1 MKDKIKNK
9 KNKLNLE
16 KNKFNTIELLLMF
29 IMALALGLL
38 IGEMIFSNTSTN
50 SLTKKTNNEIK
61 EIENVYNSLIEEYV
75 GKVNKEELKEAAIE
89 GMISHLEDKYSIYYN
104 KEESKQF
111 EEELKGTYYGI
122 GAEIY
127 RTQNKNITVNKVYK
141 NSPSEK
147 AGLKKGDEIIKINNK
162 ELKEKTTEEV
172 SKLIKSKKSQTITL
186 TIKRENKTYNKKLT
200 TEEIEIPSVKT
211 EIIKNENKK
220 IGYIQITI
228 FSSNTDE
235 QFAKALE
242 NLKKE
247 NITNLIIDVRDNIGG
262 ELDTVVNIASNF
274 LAKDEIVIQTI
285 SNNKTK
291 KITSNKNSKKDYNI
305 VVLINNGSASGSEVL
320 AATLNENC
328 NAELIGDTTYG
339 KGTVQKTK
347 KLASGS
353 IIKYTVETWK
363 TGKGKD
369 INGKGVKPTIKINQS
384 EKYYE
389 TQKQEDD
396 AQLQKAIEIL
406 QNKNQ

>member
-1 MKDKIKNK
+1 MKDKTKNK

-16 KNKFNTIELLLMF
+16 KNKFNTIELFLIF

-38 IGEMIFSNTSTN
+38 LGEMIFSNTSTN

-127 RTQNKNITVNKVYK
+127 RAQNKNITVNKVYK

-162 ELKEKTTEEV
+162 ELKDKTTEEV

-211 EIIKNENKK
+211 EIIKKENKK

-274 LAKDEIVIQTI
+274 LAKDDIVIQTI

-320 AATLNENC
+320 SATLNENC
-328 NAELIGDTTYG
+328 NAELVGDTTYG

>member
-38 IGEMIFSNTSTN
+38 LGEMIFSNTSTN

-127 RTQNKNITVNKVYK
+127 RAQNKNITVNKVYK

-162 ELKEKTTEEV
+162 ELKDKTTEEV

-274 LAKDEIVIQTI
+274 LAKDDIVIQTI

>member
-1 MKDKIKNK
+1 MKDKTKNK

-16 KNKFNTIELLLMF
+16 KNKFNTIELFLIF

-127 RTQNKNITVNKVYK
+127 RAQNKNITVNKVYK

-162 ELKEKTTEEV
+162 EIKDKTTEEV

-211 EIIKNENKK
+211 EIIKKENKK

-274 LAKDEIVIQTI
+274 LAKDDIVIQTI

-369 INGKGVKPTIKINQS
+369 INGKGVKPTIKINQN

>member
-1 MKDKIKNK
+1 MKDKTKNK

-16 KNKFNTIELLLMF
+16 KNKFNTIELFLIF

-38 IGEMIFSNTSTN
+38 LGEMIFSNTSTN

-127 RTQNKNITVNKVYK
+127 RAQNKNITVNKVYK

-162 ELKEKTTEEV
+162 ELKDKTTEEV

-211 EIIKNENKK
+211 EIIKKENKK

-274 LAKDEIVIQTI
+274 LAKDDIVIQTI

-291 KITSNKNSKKDYNI
+291 KIASNKNSKKDYNI

-328 NAELIGDTTYG
+328 NAELVGDTTYG

-406 QNKNQ
+406 QSKNQ

>member
-1 MKDKIKNK
+1 MKDKTKNK

-16 KNKFNTIELLLMF
+16 KNKFNTIELFLIF

-38 IGEMIFSNTSTN
+38 LGEMIFSNTSTN
-50 SLTKKTNNEIK
+50 SFTKKTNNEIK

-127 RTQNKNITVNKVYK
+127 RAQNKNITVNKVYK

-162 ELKEKTTEEV
+162 ELKDKTTEEV

-211 EIIKNENKK
+211 EIIKKENKK

-274 LAKDEIVIQTI
+274 LAKDDIVIQTI

-291 KITSNKNSKKDYNI
+291 KIASNKNSKKDYDI

-328 NAELIGDTTYG
+328 NAELVGDTTYG

-406 QNKNQ
+406 QSKNQ

>member
-1 MKDKIKNK
+1 MKDKTKNK

-16 KNKFNTIELLLMF
+16 KNKFNTIELFLIF

-38 IGEMIFSNTSTN
+38 LGEMIFSNTSTN

-127 RTQNKNITVNKVYK
+127 RAQNKNITVNKVYK

-162 ELKEKTTEEV
+162 ELKDKTTEEV

-186 TIKRENKTYNKKLT
+186 TIKRENKAYNKKLT

-211 EIIKNENKK
+211 EIIKKENKK

-274 LAKDEIVIQTI
+274 LAKDDIVIQTI

-328 NAELIGDTTYG
+328 NAELVGDTTYG

-406 QNKNQ
+406 QSKNQ

>member
-1 MKDKIKNK
+1 MKDKTRNK

-16 KNKFNTIELLLMF
+16 KNKFNTIELFLIF

-38 IGEMIFSNTSTN
+38 LGEMIFSNTSTN

-127 RTQNKNITVNKVYK
+127 RAQNKNITVNKVYK

-162 ELKEKTTEEV
+162 ELKDKTTEEV

-211 EIIKNENKK
+211 EIIKKENKK

-247 NITNLIIDVRDNIGG
+247 KITNLIIDVRDNIGG

-274 LAKDEIVIQTI
+274 LAKDDIVIQTI

-328 NAELIGDTTYG
+328 NAELVGDTTYG

>member
-162 ELKEKTTEEV
+162 ELKDNTTEEV

>member
-1 MKDKIKNK
+1 MKDKTKNK

-16 KNKFNTIELLLMF
+16 KNKFNTIELFLIF

-38 IGEMIFSNTSTN
+38 LGEMIFSNTSTN

-127 RTQNKNITVNKVYK
+127 RAQNKNITVNKVYK

-162 ELKEKTTEEV
+162 ELKGKTTEEV

-211 EIIKNENKK
+211 EIIKKENKK
-220 IGYIQITI
+220 IGYIQIRI

-274 LAKDEIVIQTI
+274 LAKDDIVIQTI
-285 SNNKTK
+285 SNNKAK
-291 KITSNKNSKKDYNI
+291 KIASNKNSKKDYNI

-328 NAELIGDTTYG
+328 NAELVGDTTYG

-406 QNKNQ
+406 QSKNQ

>member
-1 MKDKIKNK
+1 MKDKTKNK

-16 KNKFNTIELLLMF
+16 KNKFNTIELFLIF

-38 IGEMIFSNTSTN
+38 LGEMIFSNTSTN

-127 RTQNKNITVNKVYK
+127 RAQNKNITVNKVYK

-162 ELKEKTTEEV
+162 ELKDKTTEEV

-211 EIIKNENKK
+211 EIIKKENKK

-235 QFAKALE
+235 QFTKALE

-274 LAKDEIVIQTI
+274 LAKDDIVIQTI

-328 NAELIGDTTYG
+328 NAELVGDTTYG

>member
-127 RTQNKNITVNKVYK
+127 RAQNKNITVNKVYK

-162 ELKEKTTEEV
+162 ELKDKTTEEV

-247 NITNLIIDVRDNIGG
+247 NITNLIVDVRDNIGG

-274 LAKDEIVIQTI
+274 LAKDDIVIQTI

>member
-1 MKDKIKNK
+1 MKDKTKNK

-16 KNKFNTIELLLMF
+16 KNKFNTIELFLIF

-38 IGEMIFSNTSTN
+38 LGEMIFSNTSTN
-50 SLTKKTNNEIK
+50 SLTTKTNNEIK

-127 RTQNKNITVNKVYK
+127 RAQNKNITVNKVYK

-162 ELKEKTTEEV
+162 ELKDKTTEEV

-186 TIKRENKTYNKKLT
+186 TIKRENKAYNKKLT

-211 EIIKNENKK
+211 EIIKKENKK

-274 LAKDEIVIQTI
+274 LAKDDIVIQTI

-291 KITSNKNSKKDYNI
+291 KIASNKNSKKDYNI

-328 NAELIGDTTYG
+328 NAELVGDTTYG

>member
-1 MKDKIKNK
+1 MKDKTKNK

-16 KNKFNTIELLLMF
+16 KNKFNTIELFLIF

-38 IGEMIFSNTSTN
+38 LGEMIFSNTSTN

-89 GMISHLEDKYSIYYN
+89 GMISHLEDKHSIYYN

-127 RTQNKNITVNKVYK
+127 RAQNRNITVNKVYK

-162 ELKEKTTEEV
+162 ELKDKTTEEV

-211 EIIKNENKK
+211 EIIKKENKK

-274 LAKDEIVIQTI
+274 LAKDDIVIQTI

-291 KITSNKNSKKDYNI
+291 KIASNKNSKKDYNI

-328 NAELIGDTTYG
+328 NAELVGDTTYG

-406 QNKNQ
+406 QSKNQ

>member
-38 IGEMIFSNTSTN
+38 LGEMIFSNTSTN

-127 RTQNKNITVNKVYK
+127 RAQNKNITVNKVYK

-162 ELKEKTTEEV
+162 ELKDKTTEEV

-211 EIIKNENKK
+211 EIIKKENKK

-247 NITNLIIDVRDNIGG
+247 KITNLIIDVRDNIGG

-274 LAKDEIVIQTI
+274 LAKDDIVIQTI

-291 KITSNKNSKKDYNI
+291 KIASNKNSKKDYNI

-328 NAELIGDTTYG
+328 NAELVGDTTYG

-369 INGKGVKPTIKINQS
+369 INGKGVKPTIKINQN

>member
-127 RTQNKNITVNKVYK
+127 RAQNKNITVNKVYK

-162 ELKEKTTEEV
+162 ELKDKTTEEV

-274 LAKDEIVIQTI
+274 LAKDDIVIQTI

-291 KITSNKNSKKDYNI
+291 MITSNKNSKKDYNI
-305 VVLINNGSASGSEVL
+305 VVLINNGRTNRRHNLRKRHSTKNKKTSKRFNNKIYSRNMENRKRKRHKWKGS
-320 AATLNENC
+320 
-328 NAELIGDTTYG
+328 
-339 KGTVQKTK
+339 KT
-347 KLASGS
+347 
-353 IIKYTVETWK
+353 
-363 TGKGKD
+363 
-369 INGKGVKPTIKINQS
+369 N
-384 EKYYE
+384 
-389 TQKQEDD
+389 
-396 AQLQKAIEIL
+396 
-406 QNKNQ
+406 NKNKSK

>member
-1 MKDKIKNK
+1 MKDKTKNK

-16 KNKFNTIELLLMF
+16 KNKFNTIELFLIF

-38 IGEMIFSNTSTN
+38 LGEMIFSNTSTN

-127 RTQNKNITVNKVYK
+127 RAQNKNITVNKVYK

-162 ELKEKTTEEV
+162 ELKDKTTEEV

-211 EIIKNENKK
+211 EIIKKENKK

-274 LAKDEIVIQTI
+274 LAKDDIVIQTI

-328 NAELIGDTTYG
+328 NAELVGDTTYG

-406 QNKNQ
+406 QSKNQ

>member
-1 MKDKIKNK
+1 MKDKTKNK

-16 KNKFNTIELLLMF
+16 KNKFNTIELFLIF

-38 IGEMIFSNTSTN
+38 LGEMIFSNTSTN
-50 SLTKKTNNEIK
+50 SFTKKTNNEIK

-127 RTQNKNITVNKVYK
+127 RAQNKNITVNKVYK

-147 AGLKKGDEIIKINNK
+147 AELKKGDEIIKINNK
-162 ELKEKTTEEV
+162 ELKDKTTEEV

-186 TIKRENKTYNKKLT
+186 TIKRKNKTYNKKLT

-211 EIIKNENKK
+211 EIIKKENKK

-274 LAKDEIVIQTI
+274 LAKDDIVIQTI

-291 KITSNKNSKKDYNI
+291 KIASNKNSKKDYNI

-328 NAELIGDTTYG
+328 NAELVGDTTYG

-406 QNKNQ
+406 QSKNQ

>member
-127 RTQNKNITVNKVYK
+127 RAQNKNITVNKVYK

-162 ELKEKTTEEV
+162 ELKDKTTEEV

-274 LAKDEIVIQTI
+274 LAKDDIVIQTI